1 MVLKKIFKH
10 CLKFYLKLILL
21 SRPWIRLGPL
31 VQTTRTVPFN
41 QGYFVPSLS
50 LVKIVQVGQNVK
62 RLQNERQMDA
72 GTTSD
77 NELNLS
83 YLIDTSQKV

>member
-31 VQTTRTVPFN
+31 VQTTRTVPFK
-41 QGYFVPSLS
+41 GYLVPSLS
-50 LVKIVQVGQNVK
+50 LVEIVQVGQNVK

>member
-10 CLKFYLKLILL
+10 CLKLYLKLILL

>member
-1 MVLKKIFKH
+1 M
-10 CLKFYLKLILL
+10 
-21 SRPWIRLGPL
+21 
-31 VQTTRTVPFN
+31 
-41 QGYFVPSLS
+41 PSLS